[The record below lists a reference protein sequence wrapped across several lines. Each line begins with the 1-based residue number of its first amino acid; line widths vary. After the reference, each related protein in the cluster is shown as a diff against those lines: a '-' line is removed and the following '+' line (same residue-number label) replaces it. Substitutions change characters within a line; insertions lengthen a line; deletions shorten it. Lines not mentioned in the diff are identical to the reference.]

1 MQDTRVFM
9 LLTVTVGS
17 NRREFNAAWT
27 KESLPH
33 WEKYCRHIGSFTTN
47 PYAGGPT
54 NQIVRL
60 FEFESLDHW
69 TAWQKWLH
77 FTDEGAALL
86 GSLARF
92 NIVVEAKLMA
102 PAPV

>member
-9 LLTVTVGS
+9 LLTVTVGA

-27 KESLPH
+27 KESLPY
-33 WEKYCRHIGSFTTN
+33 WERYCRHIGSFTAN
-47 PYAGGPT
+47 PYAGGPS

-60 FEFESLDHW
+60 FEFESLERW
-69 TAWQKWLH
+69 TEWQKWLH
-77 FTDEGAALL
+77 FTPEGTALRT
-86 GSLARF
+86 SLARF
-92 NIVVEAKLMA
+92 DIVVEAKLMA